1 MNRLKKYGLT
11 PQRMIDVDGAEL
23 EQLLYP
29 VSFYKTKT
37 KHIKRASQIL
47 VDKYDSDIPNNVK
60 EMIDLPGSERFL
72 KLDSWHRMKLIEFFF
87 VI

>member
-11 PQRMIDVDGAEL
+11 PQRMIDVNAAEL

-37 KHIKRASQIL
+37 KHIKLTSKIL
-47 VDKYDSDIPNNVK
+47 VDNYDSDIPKDVK
-60 EMIDLPGSERFL
+60 ELIKLPGLKRFL
-72 KLDSWHRMKLIEFFF
+72 IRLSI
-87 VI
+87 

>member
-11 PQRMIDVDGAEL
+11 PQRMIDVNAAEL

-37 KHIKRASQIL
+37 KHIKLTSKIL
-47 VDKYDSDIPNNVK
+47 VDNYDSDIPEDVK
-60 EMIDLPGSERFL
+60 ELIKLPGLKKFLIRFN
-72 KLDSWHRMKLIEFFF
+72 
-87 VI
+87 